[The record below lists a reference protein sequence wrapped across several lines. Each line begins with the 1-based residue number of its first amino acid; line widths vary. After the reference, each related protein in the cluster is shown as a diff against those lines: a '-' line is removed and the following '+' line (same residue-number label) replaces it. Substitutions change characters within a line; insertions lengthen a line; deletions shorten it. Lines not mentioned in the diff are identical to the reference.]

1 MINEPIHNARH
12 ACLPLHLAVKTKND
26 PNIFKE
32 QHKVTTYLKDLS
44 FIFIFLNENDS
55 IMKIGVIKEGKTPP
69 DERVPLSPEQCKE
82 ITGNFPTIDL
92 VVQKSN
98 VRRFKD
104 NEYANLDVNIV
115 DEVDDCDVLMGVKE
129 VPINELIP
137 NKTYFY
143 FSHTI
148 KKQPYNRNLL
158 LAMMDKNITMVDYE
172 ALTNSNGMRLI
183 GFGKY
188 AGIVGCYNSFY
199 AYGKRTASFDLKR
212 AYQCEDQAE
221 MEAELSKIKL
231 PNNYKIVTTG
241 GGRVNSGI
249 EEILNKIG
257 IKKVTANDILTQVY
271 NEPVYAQLL
280 VDDYYKKSDNSEFKR
295 SEVYNH
301 PERFVRDFMKFAK
314 VADMYI
320 SGHFW
325 DENAPYIFTR
335 EDAKSSDFKIKVV
348 GDVSCDIDTAVA
360 CTLRP
365 STIKEPLYGYD
376 PINESETDFDNK
388 NAITVMAVDNL
399 PCELPKDA
407 SADFGREFIDK
418 ILPHLVDDKE
428 EVIKRATI
436 CKNGDL
442 TEEYEYLRDYVKGE
456 LID

>member
-1 MINEPIHNARH
+1 
-12 ACLPLHLAVKTKND
+12 
-26 PNIFKE
+26 
-32 QHKVTTYLKDLS
+32 
-44 FIFIFLNENDS
+44 
-55 IMKIGVIKEGKTPP
+55 MKIGVIKEGKNPP
-69 DERVPLSPEQCKE
+69 DERVPLSPTQCKE
-82 ITGNFPTIDL
+82 IIDNFSEVEL

-104 NEYANLDVNIV
+104 EEYTNAGVKVV
-115 DEVDDCDVLMGVKE
+115 DSINDCDVLMGVKE
-129 VPINELIP
+129 VPINELID

-158 LAMMDKNITMVDYE
+158 LAMIDKNIAMVDYE
-172 ALTNSNGMRLI
+172 ALTNPNGKRLI

-188 AGIVGCYNSFY
+188 AGIVGCYNTFY
-199 AYGKRTASFDLKR
+199 AYGKRTGAFDLKR

-221 MEAELSKIKL
+221 MEAELTKIKL

-257 IKKVTANDILTQVY
+257 IKKVNATDILNQEY

-280 VDDYYKKSDNSEFKR
+280 VDDYYKKSDNTDFKR

-301 PERFVRDFMKFAK
+301 PERFERNFMRFAK
-314 VADMYI
+314 VSDMYI

-335 EDAKSSDFKIKVV
+335 EDAKNPDFKIKVV
-348 GDVSCDIDTAVA
+348 GDVSCDIDAAVA

-365 STIKEPLYGYD
+365 STIAEPLYGYD
-376 PINESETDFDNK
+376 AKSETETDFNND

-407 SADFGREFIDK
+407 SVDFGREFIDK
-418 ILPHLVDDKE
+418 ILPHLIDDKE
-428 EVIKRATI
+428 AIIKNATI
-436 CKNGDL
+436 CKNGNL
-442 TEEYEYLRDYVKGE
+442 TEEYEYLRDYVNAE
-456 LID
+456 A

>member
-1 MINEPIHNARH
+1 M
-12 ACLPLHLAVKTKND
+12 
-26 PNIFKE
+26 
-32 QHKVTTYLKDLS
+32 
-44 FIFIFLNENDS
+44 
-55 IMKIGVIKEGKTPP
+55 IMKIGVIKEGKNPP
-69 DERVPLSPEQCKE
+69 DERVPLSPQQCKE
-82 ITGNFPTIDL
+82 INDNFPSIKL
-92 VVQKSN
+92 VVQKSS

-104 NEYANLDVNIV
+104 SEYANLGVELVDSVN
-115 DEVDDCDVLMGVKE
+115 DCDVLMGVKE
-129 VPINELIP
+129 VPINELISD
-137 NKTYFY
+137 KEYFY

-148 KKQPYNRNLL
+148 KKQPYNRDLL
-158 LAMMDKNITMVDYE
+158 LGMMDKNIAMVDYE
-172 ALTNSNGMRLI
+172 ALTNPNGMRLI

-199 AYGKRTASFDLKR
+199 AYGKRTGEFDLKR
-212 AYQCEDQAE
+212 AYQCEDQVE
-221 MEAELSKIKL
+221 MEAELAKIKL

-249 EEILNKIG
+249 EEILSKVG
-257 IKKVTANDILTQVY
+257 IRKVSAADILTTDF

-280 VDDYYKKSDNSEFKR
+280 VDDYYKKPDDSEFKR

-301 PERFVRDFMKFAK
+301 PELFERDFMKFAK

-335 EDAKSSDFKIKVV
+335 EDAKHPDFKIKVV

-365 STIKEPLYGYD
+365 STIIDPLYAYD
-376 PINESETDFDNK
+376 AQSEKETIVDNVG
-388 NAITVMAVDNL
+388 AITVMAVDNL

-418 ILPHLVDDKE
+418 ILLNLIDDKE
-428 EVIKRATI
+428 AIIKNATI
-436 CKNGDL
+436 CQGGDL
-442 TEEYEYLRDYVKGE
+442 TEEYEYLRDYVNGE
-456 LID
+456 LTS